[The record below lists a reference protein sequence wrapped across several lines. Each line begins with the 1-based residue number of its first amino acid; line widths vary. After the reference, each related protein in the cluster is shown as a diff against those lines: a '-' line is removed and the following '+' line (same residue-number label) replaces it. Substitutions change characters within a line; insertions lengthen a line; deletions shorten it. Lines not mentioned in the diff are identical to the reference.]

1 MRSKLEYENELN
13 AAKTEFDKET
23 VKLKRIEEIENELL
37 YRQKKNNLHLL
48 HELRAAKENNE
59 RYNSTRPPLAVSCQ
73 LFQYLCF
80 LSTDALIAALE
91 VQTKIDFP
99 QSPLHNQ

>member
-1 MRSKLEYENELN
+1 MRSQLEFENELN
-13 AAKTEFDKET
+13 AAKTEFEKET
-23 VKLKRIEEIENELL
+23 VKLKRIEEAQNELL
-37 YRQKKNNLHLL
+37 RRQRVNNLHLL
-48 HELRAAKENNE
+48 QELRTAKENDE
-59 RYNSTRPPLAVSCQ
+59 RHNSNRPAVGVSCQ

-99 QSPLHNQ
+99 NSPMHNQ